1 MDGDGYYEDEQLVEY
16 SQFDW
21 PRRKFITASEA
32 WLGTRNGTL
41 NKKLDIFVPNLL
53 EGIREYLFM
62 DFHALMNNEIFYSY
76 HPAYL
81 RNCSGMLDETELG
94 EIDELAGLLQNLDEN
109 MEEIEKIWYDKNKFT
124 ILTNNT
130 QNIYCDVFDKE

>member
-1 MDGDGYYEDEQLVEY
+1 M
-16 SQFDW
+16 S
-21 PRRKFITASEA
+21 SE
-32 WLGTRNGTL
+32 NDIIL
-41 NKKLDIFVPNLL
+41 NAELDIFVPNLL

-76 HPAYL
+76 QPAYL
-81 RNCSGMLDETELG
+81 RNCSGMLDEAELR
-94 EIDELAGLLQNLDEN
+94 EIDELAGLLQNPDEN

-130 QNIYCDVFDKE
+130 QNIYCDVFEKE